1 MDSTTLY
8 IVLAAGVVLLFGWK
22 KFQAR
27 GIQQYTPAEV
37 KERLKAGSVLIDVRT
52 AAERKQ
58 TSIAGSIHV
67 PLNELSAKMKSLE
80 KHKAREVI
88 LYCASGAR
96 SSSAAVQMKNAGF
109 TVGNLKG
116 GIGAWNYAKL

>member
-1 MDSTTLY
+1 MDSLTPY
-8 IVLAAGVVLLFGWK
+8 YVIAAIIIVVYGMK

-27 GIQQYTPAEV
+27 GISQYTPVEA
-37 KERLKAGSVLIDVRT
+37 KERVGAGSVLVDVRT

-58 TSIAGSIHV
+58 SSIAGSVHI
-67 PLNELSAKMKSLE
+67 PLSELASRMKTLDKYKS
-80 KHKAREVI
+80 REII

-96 SSSAAVQMKNAGF
+96 SSSAAVQLKKQGF

-116 GIGAWNYAKL
+116 GIGAWNYANL

>member
-1 MDSTTLY
+1 MDSTTFY
-8 IVLAAGVVLLFGWK
+8 IILAAAVVLLYAWK
-22 KFQAR
+22 KLQSR
-27 GIQQYTPAEV
+27 GIAQYTPSEA
-37 KERLKAGSVLIDVRT
+37 KERVKAGSVLLDVRT

-58 TSIAGSIHV
+58 SSIAGSLHI
-67 PLNELSAKMKSLE
+67 PLNELPAKVKSLE

-88 LYCASGAR
+88 LYCASGSR
-96 SSSAAVQMKNAGF
+96 SVSAASQLKKAGF